1 LEVFYSRAGAQL
13 ALIFRRQ
20 YDKNLTEMI
29 KDFQYIYLAI
39 YFFAL
44 LSLLIYGMNCYFLMI
59 YYRINHRKA
68 IKSHQA
74 LKTRFYQDLPI
85 RGWPRVT
92 IQLPIYNERY
102 VVERLIEAVCRL
114 DYRIHL
120 LQIQILDDSTD
131 DSAQIAQLAADRMKA
146 AGFDIVYLRRKDRTG
161 YKAGAL
167 GAGLEGAKGDLIAIF
182 DADFVPDPNFL
193 METVPFF
200 SDPKVGMLQTRWGHL
215 NSDYSMLTR
224 AQSIGIDGHF
234 SVEQASRA
242 WGGLFMNFNGT
253 AGIWRKK
260 AIEDAG
266 GWQADTLT
274 EDLDLSY
281 RAQLKGWKLTF
292 APGVVCP
299 AEVPV
304 TISAFKSQQ
313 HRWAKG
319 SIQTAKKNLGKLFKS
334 NVSPGIKIQ
343 AFLHL
348 THYLVHPMMLL
359 VVLTSIPMLYTGWL
373 FNDLTYPVTI
383 FTLLCLTT
391 FGPTSMYIF
400 SQRILYKD
408 WKSWIKYLPFLMC
421 IGTGI
426 AVNNT
431 RAVLEA
437 LFDVKSGFIRT
448 PKYGIKHKQDRWSG
462 KQYTIPLNST
472 SILEFIL
479 GLYSLTGLILF
490 LLFSKFLVSPFL
502 MIYTAGFF
510 SVFFLSI
517 KQGFVKTRR
526 QKQV

>member
-1 LEVFYSRAGAQL
+1 MMKDL
-13 ALIFRRQ
+13 Q
-20 YDKNLTEMI
+20 YVY
-29 KDFQYIYLAI
+29 FVIYL
-39 YFFAL
+39 FAL
-44 LSLLIYGMNCYFLMI
+44 LSLLVYGLNCYILII

-68 IKSHQA
+68 IGAHQA
-74 LKTRFYQDLPI
+74 MKARFYRDLPI
-85 RGWPRVT
+85 KGWPRVT
-92 IQLPIYNERY
+92 IQLPVYNERY
-102 VVERLIEAVCRL
+102 VVERLIETVCRL
-114 DYRIHL
+114 DYPRHL
-120 LQIQILDDSTD
+120 FEIQVLDDSID
-131 DSAQIAQLAADRMKA
+131 DTAQIAQNAVNKNRA
-146 AGFDIVYLRRKDRTG
+146 AGFDIVYIHRKDRIG

-167 GAGLEGAKGDLIAIF
+167 AQGLDVATGDLIAIF
-182 DADFVPDPNFL
+182 DADFVPEPGFL
-193 METVPFF
+193 LETVPFF
-200 SDPKVGMLQTRWGHL
+200 SDPRVGMLQTRWGHL

-266 GWQADTLT
+266 GWQTDTLT

-281 RAQLKGWKLTF
+281 RAQLKGWKLNF
-292 APGVVCP
+292 APGIVCP

-334 NVSPGIKIQ
+334 EVSWVIKVQ
-343 AFLHL
+343 AYLHL

-359 VVLTSIPMLYTGWL
+359 VVLTSIPMLYTRWF
-373 FNDLTYPVTI
+373 FNDLVYPVTI
-383 FTLLCLTT
+383 FTLLCLAT
-391 FGPTSMYIF
+391 FGPTCMYLF
-400 SQRILYKD
+400 SQKILYKD
-408 WKSWIKYLPFLMC
+408 WKTRIKYLPFLMC

-448 PKYGIKHKQDRWSG
+448 PKYGIKHKQDRWKG

-472 SILEFIL
+472 SLLELIL

-490 LLFSKFLVSPFL
+490 LFFNKYLVSPFL

-517 KQGFVKTRR
+517 KQDLAKTRS